1 MELVPDLTTDAFI
14 RALDRFIGRRGTPS
28 LIVSDNAKN
37 FTSAYRVLLALFK
50 NMEVQGFLNSKKIKW
65 KFILQKSPS
74 HCRFYERMV
83 QSVKR
88 NLRKT
93 LKNAQLNYEELIT
106 VLTEV
111 EAVINSRPLTY
122 LYSDNV
128 NQALTPV
135 HLIYGKRLLT
145 LPDSIVYPQE
155 EEDTPELL
163 NKRMKYLITLQNKF
177 CQKWQSE
184 YLSEL
189 REQHKER
196 NNKGSKSM
204 NREIQEGE
212 LVTIQEDSLPKGQW
226 RMGLVEQLLRS
237 QDGVIRGAEVKVVT
251 RNGKT
256 SHLRRPV
263 TKLCPLE
270 VRHAHLLAVKI
281 SESCILSIQSFAGSK
296 FCVINFFSQLPAC
309 NL

>member
-1 MELVPDLTTDAFI
+1 
-14 RALDRFIGRRGTPS
+14 
-28 LIVSDNAKN
+28 
-37 FTSAYRVLLALFK
+37 
-50 NMEVQGFLNSKKIKW
+50 
-65 KFILQKSPS
+65 
-74 HCRFYERMV
+74 MV

-128 NQALTPV
+128 NQALTPA
-135 HLIYGKRLLT
+135 HLIYGKRLVT
-145 LPDSIVYPQE
+145 LPDSIVYPRE
-155 EEDTPELL
+155 EQDTPELL

-177 CQKWQSE
+177 WQKWQSE

-196 NNKGSKSM
+196 NNKGSNSM

-226 RMGLVEQLLRS
+226 RMGLCRTTVEKSGSSHSRS
-237 QDGVIRGAEVKVVT
+237 
-251 RNGKT
+251 
-256 SHLRRPV
+256 
-263 TKLCPLE
+263 
-270 VRHAHLLAVKI
+270 
-281 SESCILSIQSFAGSK
+281 
-296 FCVINFFSQLPAC
+296 
-309 NL
+309 